1 MLYEAVVVEKPNVNL
16 VKWIKTLIFTHTLF
30 SLYSAYYYEIH
41 HVTNTSWWL
50 LLLSWI
56 IFGIIVPFIG
66 LKASTNLDKSRLK
79 IFSAIEWFVGFWNII
94 TSLSMG
100 STLAMV
106 VDWCN
111 SDTCL
116 AQFETMNHSCAI
128 QIQDEIYNMDESFC
142 DEIPWHVGTTLFYG
156 LVAYVSCMGSIS
168 ARTMNNVKLISAVS
182 VNARSVPDLPNTGV
196 PIGLTSEAIQS
207 EIVEI
212 EE

>member
-1 MLYEAVVVEKPNVNL
+1 
-16 VKWIKTLIFTHTLF
+16 
-30 SLYSAYYYEIH
+30 
-41 HVTNTSWWL
+41 
-50 LLLSWI
+50 
-56 IFGIIVPFIG
+56 
-66 LKASTNLDKSRLK
+66 
-79 IFSAIEWFVGFWNII
+79 
-94 TSLSMG
+94 MG

-111 SDTCL
+111 SDSCL

-128 QIQDEIYNMDESFC
+128 QIQDEIYNMDESYC

-168 ARTMNNVKLISAVS
+168 ARTMNNVKLISAVA

-196 PIGLTSEAIQS
+196 PIGLTSEIIQS
-207 EIVEI
+207 EIIEI